1 MPLFRSSPK
10 SPQEL
15 VKNLDEAL
23 KVLIMTEG
31 GGRKAEK
38 VCESTR
44 VTLSTVQ
51 YGGMAN
57 HLILP
62 RPLYSVH
69 SHIIP
74 YTPIISVCILIMLEL
89 CIAH

>member
-23 KVLIMTEG
+23 KVMRGAEG

-38 VCESTR
+38 VGSESISGQSKSSIYIATP
-44 VTLSTVQ
+44 TL
-51 YGGMAN
+51 
-57 HLILP
+57 
-62 RPLYSVH
+62 
-69 SHIIP
+69 
-74 YTPIISVCILIMLEL
+74 
-89 CIAH
+89 